1 MQDILFGTAC
11 TPSPPPPYVFAS
23 RIHALTC
30 PMIPAAVHVAPRH
43 RPSHCHNISLGTPIY
58 PCEPVDGCVAG
69 CNGGLGLDALRHVPA
84 GAAARRS

>member
-1 MQDILFGTAC
+1 MHTLPTSALRVCVQDTRPDVPHDSGSC
-11 TPSPPPPYVFAS
+11 TCRHCSSIAS
-23 RIHALTC
+23 LT
-30 PMIPAAVHVAPRH
+30 PRH